1 VSFILS
7 RRGPWRLPRHAV
19 RVREMKA
26 CKAQSMSDAPNPP
39 KEVGDVEK
47 TASGQMSFWPDT
59 PEESSDN
66 PEKTTSSNSSIDAI
80 EDASC
85 MLPFGET
92 LLALAS
98 IKGLGFRTLI
108 SFFKAFGGRIEDV
121 WEVPPVELQL
131 RLESFKIPSLSDAS
145 TKSMPVLRQNLIRL

>member
-1 VSFILS
+1 
-7 RRGPWRLPRHAV
+7 
-19 RVREMKA
+19 MKA

-85 MLPFGET
+85 MLLSLPKT
-92 LLALAS
+92 RS
-98 IKGLGFRTLI
+98 GFKKI
-108 SFFKAFGGRIEDV
+108 V
-121 WEVPPVELQL
+121 NNV
-131 RLESFKIPSLSDAS
+131 RLTVNTQPCC
-145 TKSMPVLRQNLIRL
+145 